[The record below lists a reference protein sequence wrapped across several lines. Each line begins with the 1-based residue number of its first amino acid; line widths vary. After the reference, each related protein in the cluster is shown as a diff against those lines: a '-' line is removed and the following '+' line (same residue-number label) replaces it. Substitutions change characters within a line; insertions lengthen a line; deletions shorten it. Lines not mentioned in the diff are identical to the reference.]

1 MLPGPLPD
9 EAGVPAGHRRILRM
23 PAWHAEN
30 GIMMARVQPET
41 VDKLI
46 ELLTLPIGENE
57 DDERPQHLENDIQ
70 RVSQEF
76 GWLVFED
83 DKWIEYDPSRIEDIL
98 QAWLDEETAT
108 RLDAA
113 ARESHARFLEWL
125 ENLVTGWK
133 SQESGTQGPATEG
146 GTFGPLGI
154 ANPYFEPDRVPGTEF
169 YRYRDNEYV
178 YAATADAPDGGWRTL
193 EARVDEHRATAP
205 ADGLLRGHPHTNSA
219 LPGTAY
225 YRVAGETY
233 LYGPEEFGAAAD
245 WRPYEHWQTEAHK
258 AQGTDELISATAT
271 TPTDVSPTETGHAGV
286 APEQPAKGLAEVSDD
301 IVRELALPVLRE
313 LTKNRPDL
321 VARHSTDELL
331 ARLGQVI
338 AHRLAGR

>member
-1 MLPGPLPD
+1 
-9 EAGVPAGHRRILRM
+9 
-23 PAWHAEN
+23 
-30 GIMMARVQPET
+30 MARVQPET

-108 RLDAA
+108 RLDTA

-125 ENLVTGWK
+125 ENLVTDWK

-154 ANPYFEPDRVPGTEF
+154 ANPHFEPDRVPGTEF

-178 YAATADAPDGGWRTL
+178 YAATADAPDDGWRTL
-193 EARVDEHRATAP
+193 EARVDEHRVTAP
-205 ADGLLRGHPHTNSA
+205 ADGLLRGYPYTNSA

-225 YRVAGETY
+225 YRVEGETY
-233 LYGPEEFGAAAD
+233 LWVRSEEGHRGLGGDVAADGGSVAGPLRRRGGSPACRIIFAGAGREQVPASVRARVPALSRTSPPAESGGALEYDPTERWSPRTPAAA
-245 WRPYEHWQTEAHK
+245 
-258 AQGTDELISATAT
+258 L
-271 TPTDVSPTETGHAGV
+271 
-286 APEQPAKGLAEVSDD
+286 
-301 IVRELALPVLRE
+301 
-313 LTKNRPDL
+313 
-321 VARHSTDELL
+321 
-331 ARLGQVI
+331 
-338 AHRLAGR
+338 HRDGYS